1 MSDEYKVHGL
11 SGDDH
16 IFYANF
22 CQQDRNWRKQLLMY
36 NDKFQKGDDHP
47 FDECNNAF
55 VKPKPPVFITVLDH
69 LHKRADYE

>member
-11 SGDDH
+11 SGVDH

-22 CQQDRNWRKQLLMY
+22 CQQDRNWRKQLLLY
-36 NDKFQKGDDHP
+36 NDKFQKNEEHP

-55 VKPKPPVFITVLDH
+55 VKPKPPVYITLLDH